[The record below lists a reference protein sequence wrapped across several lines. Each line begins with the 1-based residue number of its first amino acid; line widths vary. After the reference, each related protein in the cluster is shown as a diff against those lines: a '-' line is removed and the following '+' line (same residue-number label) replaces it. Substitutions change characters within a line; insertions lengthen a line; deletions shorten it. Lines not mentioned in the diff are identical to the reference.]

1 MQNGLVAGR
10 IGTQPSGYD
19 CFRPEADIKD
29 PMMNDQQIYFEP
41 ATRSDLEYLVDLRI
55 LAMRE
60 SLERIGRFDATRARE
75 RFAAGFDPQSTHHL
89 TLDEKR
95 IGFVVVRHEADHQ
108 LLDHL
113 YIHPEFQNRG
123 YGAAVLAVL
132 FAEADAF
139 GAVMRV
145 GALRGS
151 DSNRFY
157 ERHGFELVEQ
167 AEWDNYYVRPAT
179 V

>member
-1 MQNGLVAGR
+1 
-10 IGTQPSGYD
+10 
-19 CFRPEADIKD
+19 
-29 PMMNDQQIYFEP
+29 MNDQQIYFEP
-41 ATRSDLEYLVDLRI
+41 ATRNDLEALVDLRI

-60 SLERIGRFDATRARE
+60 SLERIGRFDPTRARE
-75 RFAAGFDPQSTHHL
+75 RFAAGFDPDNTRHL
-89 TLDEKR
+89 MLDRNR

-123 YGAAVLAVL
+123 YGASVLAVL
-132 FAEADAF
+132 FAEADAVR
-139 GAVMRV
+139 ALVRV

-167 AEWDNYYVRPAT
+167 TEWDNYYVRPAK